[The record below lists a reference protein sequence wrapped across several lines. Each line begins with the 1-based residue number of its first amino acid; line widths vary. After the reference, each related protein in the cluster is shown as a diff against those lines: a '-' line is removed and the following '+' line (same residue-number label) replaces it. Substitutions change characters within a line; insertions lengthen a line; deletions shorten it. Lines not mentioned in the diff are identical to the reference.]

1 MVTCIDKH
9 TAEIAAL
16 TSRQVPI
23 FESGLEELLA
33 ASVAGRLFGIP
44 ARGCCDR
51 RFQAPR
57 SDRDQ
62 HDGHARPRGHGRN
75 RPLYLNQPPMFLV
88 DDARSSSSNMR
99 PTRFRRPTSHSS
111 TRSLSSTRTW
121 KPTCGLSF
129 VRGNP
134 AKHWFQ
140 ISGVNVVPILVVRAG
155 RPGPSLESQT

>member
-88 DDARSSSSNMR
+88 DRRTFELIKYAANPF
-99 PTRFRRPTSHSS
+99 PTANIAFINEIAE
-111 TRSLSSTRTW
+111 LYE
-121 KPTCGLSF
+121 
-129 VRGNP
+129 
-134 AKHWFQ
+134 
-140 ISGVNVVPILVVRAG
+140 NVEANVQD
-155 RPGPSLESQT
+155 GPL